1 MKFENVFIPYRSY
14 WSTPFCRWQGSLAGE
29 HSLRLAA
36 ACAAKSLAKSG
47 CVAARLQ
54 GIHFGMT
61 VPQAQSFYG
70 AAWLAALIG
79 SEQTTGPTISQACA
93 TSARV
98 LASAAASIEL
108 KSSNL
113 SLAVAADKISN
124 GPHMY
129 YPDPSG
135 PGGLGTSENWVW
147 DNFNCDPHAKVAMV
161 QTAENVAAKFGISRA
176 EQDELTLHRYGQYKM
191 ALADDRAFQRG
202 YMQEVDLRSRR
213 GTTTV
218 SDDEGIVE
226 ATREGI
232 ENLKPVVDRGSVTYA
247 TQTHPADGNA
257 GMLLATREEAR
268 ELSEDSK
275 VQIQMLAFGEGRA
288 ERAHMG
294 MAPVPAAQ
302 AALAAADLTMDEISV
317 VKTHNPFAVNDIY
330 FSRQMNFGVEEMNN
344 YGSSL
349 IYGHP
354 QGPTGLRL
362 VIEMIEELVM
372 TGGGYGLFTGC
383 AAGDTGASIIV
394 KAEVS

>member
-29 HSLRLAA
+29 HPLRLAA
-36 ACAAKSLAKSG
+36 ACAAKSLAKPG

-218 SDDEGIVE
+218 SGDEGIVE

-257 GMLLATREEAR
+257 GMLLATREEAS
-268 ELSEDSK
+268 ELS
-275 VQIQMLAFGEGRA
+275 
-288 ERAHMG
+288 
-294 MAPVPAAQ
+294 
-302 AALAAADLTMDEISV
+302 
-317 VKTHNPFAVNDIY
+317 
-330 FSRQMNFGVEEMNN
+330 
-344 YGSSL
+344 
-349 IYGHP
+349 
-354 QGPTGLRL
+354 
-362 VIEMIEELVM
+362 
-372 TGGGYGLFTGC
+372 
-383 AAGDTGASIIV
+383 
-394 KAEVS
+394 

>member
-1 MKFENVFIPYRSY
+1 VKFENVFIPYRSY

-29 HSLRLAA
+29 HPLRLAA
-36 ACAAKSLAKSG
+36 ACAAKSLAKPG

-70 AAWLAALIG
+70 AAGLAALIG

-257 GMLLATREEAR
+257 GMLLATREEAS
-268 ELSEDSK
+268 ELS
-275 VQIQMLAFGEGRA
+275 
-288 ERAHMG
+288 
-294 MAPVPAAQ
+294 
-302 AALAAADLTMDEISV
+302 
-317 VKTHNPFAVNDIY
+317 
-330 FSRQMNFGVEEMNN
+330 
-344 YGSSL
+344 
-349 IYGHP
+349 
-354 QGPTGLRL
+354 
-362 VIEMIEELVM
+362 
-372 TGGGYGLFTGC
+372 
-383 AAGDTGASIIV
+383 
-394 KAEVS
+394 